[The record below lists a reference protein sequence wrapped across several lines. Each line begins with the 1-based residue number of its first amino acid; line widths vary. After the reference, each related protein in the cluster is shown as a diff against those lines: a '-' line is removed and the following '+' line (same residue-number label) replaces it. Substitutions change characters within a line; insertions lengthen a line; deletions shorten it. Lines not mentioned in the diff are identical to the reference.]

1 MTNEEIKKVEGLM
14 RSIKDFPAPG
24 IIFRDITTILK
35 DKEGLQIII
44 KDFTERYKDKGID
57 YVMGADARGFIF
69 GAAIAYNIGAGFIPA
84 RKPGKCMFWR
94 KIEQQ

>member
-44 KDFTERYKDKGID
+44 NDFTEYKKDFLELSQKKSLKFFKLNFYIPK
-57 YVMGADARGFIF
+57 IF
-69 GAAIAYNIGAGFIPA
+69 QIIIIFVQKFFNFTIIF
-84 RKPGKCMFWR
+84 F
-94 KIEQQ
+94 

>member
-44 KDFTERYKDKGID
+44 CYGSRRQRIYLWSGYCI
-57 YVMGADARGFIF
+57 
-69 GAAIAYNIGAGFIPA
+69 
-84 RKPGKCMFWR
+84 
-94 KIEQQ
+94 

>member
-1 MTNEEIKKVEGLM
+1 M

-44 KDFTERYKDKGID
+44 KDFTEDIRIK
-57 YVMGADARGFIF
+57 
-69 GAAIAYNIGAGFIPA
+69 
-84 RKPGKCMFWR
+84 
-94 KIEQQ
+94 E

>member
-44 KDFTERYKDKGID
+44 KDFTERYKDKGIL
-57 YVMGADARGFIF
+57 VSFFQETHPRGFLPIL
-69 GAAIAYNIGAGFIPA
+69 
-84 RKPGKCMFWR
+84 R
-94 KIEQQ
+94 